1 MESVFLALGS
11 NIGAREEYLRAAIRD
26 LSTRG
31 IDLVRAAP
39 VYSTQPLEVFDQPWF
54 LNTVLE
60 VRTDL
65 NPDELLRMCLDVEK
79 QNHRVREALKGPRTL
94 DIDIIFYGNEI
105 VRVPGLTIP
114 HPNFSFRRFVLAPL
128 AELAPDFVDPI
139 SGKTLQDLL
148 EACADRSDVRRISM
162 PGCETVFQQRL
173 EEDAGPPR

>member
-94 DIDIIFYGNEI
+94 DIDIIFYGNSR
-105 VRVPGLTIP
+105 VRKPGLTIP
-114 HPNFSFRRFVLAPL
+114 HPGLASRRFVLAPL
-128 AELAPDFVDPI
+128 AEIAPDFVDPV
-139 SGKTLQDLL
+139 SGKTVQELL
-148 EACADRSDVRRISM
+148 ATCPDRSSVTKLPPAEQPLRDLQRR
-162 PGCETVFQQRL
+162 
-173 EEDAGPPR
+173 D